1 MNLLLVEDDPHLSRD
16 ILTFLSE
23 AGHSCEHLARGDWAC
38 DYLTNPAVN
47 FDAVILDIG
56 LPERSG
62 IEVLRHWRATGI
74 TLPVLILTARNSWQ
88 ERVEGLNAG
97 ADDYL
102 GKPFQREELMAR
114 LEALHRRMTR
124 QGRNTLEV
132 AGMCLDLEAKC
143 ITLSSGAQPS
153 LTETE
158 FAMLQL
164 LMQNP
169 GHIISKQKLL
179 DATNDWQEEKSDN
192 LVEVYIRR
200 LRQKLGKQLITT
212 HRGLG
217 YRMEN
222 R

>member
-23 AGHSCEHLARGDWAC
+23 AGHLCEHLARGDWAC

-62 IEVLRHWRATGI
+62 IEVLRHWRAAGI

-169 GHIISKQKLL
+169 GHIISKQRLL

-212 HRGLG
+212 HRGQG